1 MFIRNKVL
9 FSLLKPHTS
18 SNHYSSSS
26 TLHPPSS
33 THSTTADA
41 TKATIKEELKQA
53 GGWFTTLAKSKA
65 NIIIGGTVGL
75 LGLNFI
81 ITKGASWWYTRQ
93 VGSSLSHGI
102 LPPPSSTASS
112 TTGIASTPP
121 PSASTSRV
129 SSSDKQQQVRDY
141 YRRSLVDR
149 PELHTQIKDILNPKT
164 PTRFFH
170 IITGRRGTGKTTAVL
185 RCCRDLKE
193 GRGMGYIN
201 VDPVSRDFGKD
212 LGETFNFRMEEHLT
226 IFNVISQITLGSK
239 VAETPKKD
247 PLSTLRRA
255 AGALHDAAAAFK
267 NMTGEPFILVID
279 STDRLLHSSNSSGN
293 GSSSSS
299 DNSQVLTAL
308 LQYAEQWAEEGVV
321 ICVFIVSD
329 EETMEKLSGSNPLSS
344 RVAHPPLMVRDLTR
358 TQAIT
363 LLSHYGISDDI
374 DDDSNT
380 KMMMM
385 KKKKSNATTTTPS
398 LAGKCLDLSGGS
410 LLLLE
415 RCAGIINALKTNTGT
430 TDDEVI
436 GHHVETNMMSL
447 VRGAYKAAGLL
458 DATPHQLAGLSVI
471 KELLELPAP
480 IFDNDNDDTTN
491 NNKKKKNGLAA
502 SKWRELIP
510 NVDHQKKLLREGGG
524 VLEFDGERV
533 RFSSRLARVY
543 AERELRG
550 VVSKEA
556 AEKLDGG
563 KKKKKKKEW
572 WVIGK

>member
-1 MFIRNKVL
+1 M
-9 FSLLKPHTS
+9 
-18 SNHYSSSS
+18 
-26 TLHPPSS
+26 
-33 THSTTADA
+33 
-41 TKATIKEELKQA
+41 
-53 GGWFTTLAKSKA
+53 
-65 NIIIGGTVGL
+65 
-75 LGLNFI
+75 
-81 ITKGASWWYTRQ
+81 ITRGASWWYTRQ

-102 LPPPSSTASS
+102 LPPPSSTAYD
-112 TTGIASTPP
+112 TTTVIANTPP
-121 PSASTSRV
+121 TSTSPATT
-129 SSSDKQQQVRDY
+129 SSSDEQQQVRDY

-149 PELHTQIKDILNPKT
+149 PELHTQIKDILNPKI

-170 IITGRRGTGKTTAVL
+170 IITGRPGTGKTTAVL
-185 RCCRDLKE
+185 RCCRDLKG

-201 VDPVSRDFGKD
+201 VDPVSRNFGKD
-212 LGETFNFRMEEHLT
+212 LGETFNFRMEEHLN

-247 PLSTLRRA
+247 PLSMLRRA
-255 AGALHDAAAAFK
+255 AGALHDAAAVYK
-267 NMTGEPFILVID
+267 NMTGKPFILVID
-279 STDRLLHSSNSSGN
+279 STERLLHSSSISGDA
-293 GSSSSS
+293 SSSS
-299 DNSQVLTAL
+299 DNGQLLTAL

-321 ICVFIVSD
+321 ICVFIASD
-329 EETMEKLSGSNPLSS
+329 ADTMEKLRGSYPTSS

-358 TQAIT
+358 TQSTT
-363 LLSHYGISDDI
+363 LLSHYGITDDVY

-380 KMMMM
+380 EMQ

-415 RCAGIINALKTNTGT
+415 RCAGIINALRTNTGT
-430 TDDEVI
+430 TNDEVI

-458 DATPHQLAGLSVI
+458 DATPHQQAGLSVI
-471 KELLELPAP
+471 KALLELPAP
-480 IFDNDNDDTTN
+480 IFDDEDDDDDDDDDDT
-491 NNKKKKNGLAA
+491 NKKKTKKKNGLAA

-510 NVDHQKKLLREGGG
+510 NVDHQNKLLREGGG

-550 VVSKEA
+550 VVSREA
-556 AEKLDGG
+556 AEELDGG
-563 KKKKKKKEW
+563 KRRKKKKW
-572 WVIGK
+572 W